1 MQVNIRGGK
10 MFTLSLIML
19 ISFFCLIIGLY
30 TLIITAGFGFWLKY
44 TLLSGLTF
52 IVSIILGKVID
63 NVKNDDIIFKD

>member
-1 MQVNIRGGK
+1 MAL
-10 MFTLSLIML
+10 LSLIMI

-63 NVKNDDIIFKD
+63 NMKHDDIIFKD